1 MGEVVQGNGAYKGCV
16 LKEKDDMDKIVN
28 EVQSCDGLIIAVPSY
43 DLTPSALY
51 LRYAHRCLA
60 YEVAFRLA
68 VGELKRDPHLVAGL
82 IAVGG
87 SCHDWQSLSMEV
99 LGASLF
105 TQSIQCVDQLMATR
119 TPACVRDVI
128 PPWSIPVTHTG
139 TVSSFPLSA
148 RSAAPAAIL

>member
-1 MGEVVQGNGAYKGCV
+1 MTVIAAWHKNHENTALDKFLEEYVFPMG
-16 LKEKDDMDKIVN
+16 
-28 EVQSCDGLIIAVPSY
+28 
-43 DLTPSALY
+43 
-51 LRYAHRCLA
+51 
-60 YEVAFRLA
+60 
-68 VGELKRDPHLVAGL
+68 DPHLVADL

-128 PPWSIPVTHTG
+128 PPWSIPVTRTG
-139 TVSSFPLSA
+139 TVSSFL
-148 RSAAPAAIL
+148 